1 MSEMRRAARG
11 LVEPRT
17 FTFESRHSLEE
28 SQRRFA
34 EVLARAPIHPP
45 PRASWQATG
54 EVATLSAEFPPS
66 PRTARF
72 LSALSLGMAMLVA
85 ASVWALM
92 RETGTL
98 AYLLPLTTLLAI
110 LGFPMLV
117 LALAS
122 QREAREATFARAVRA
137 ALRDEDPAYPP
148 PKRWEGE
155 EP

>member
-17 FTFESRHSLEE
+17 LTFESRHPLEE

-34 EVLARAPIHPP
+34 AVLERVPIDPP
-45 PRASWQATG
+45 PRASWQSTG
-54 EVATLSAEFPPS
+54 AVATLSAEFPPS
-66 PRTARF
+66 PRTKSF
-72 LSALSLGMAMLVA
+72 LSALSLGLAMLIA
-85 ASVWALM
+85 ASAWALM
-92 RETGTL
+92 RESGTL
-98 AYLLPLTTLLAI
+98 AFLLPLTTALAI

-137 ALRDEDPAYPP
+137 ALRDEDERYPP
-148 PKRWEGE
+148 PKRWDDEQR
-155 EP
+155 

>member
-17 FTFESRHSLEE
+17 LTFESRHPLDE

-34 EVLARAPIHPP
+34 EVAARVPISPP
-45 PRASWQATG
+45 PRVSWQSAG
-54 EVATLSAEFPPS
+54 AVATLSAEFPPS
-66 PRTARF
+66 PRTKSF
-72 LSALSLGMAMLVA
+72 LSAVSLGMAMLIA

-92 RETGTL
+92 RESGAL
-98 AYLLPLTTLLAI
+98 AFLLPLTTGLAI

-137 ALRDEDPAYPP
+137 ALRDE
-148 PKRWEGE
+148 ES
-155 EP
+155 